1 MWNGEG
7 GKFLKTELALEDTI
21 PVIYADAKLPCT
33 LLFSVYGMSKRNT
46 QQQLLHRTK
55 MFGKPL
61 TFTDWA
67 DECFNTVSL
76 VLFVTACNLVAGK
89 LVSVFLREVS
99 CFFSLPKEY

>member
-21 PVIYADAKLPCT
+21 PVICPDAKLPCT

-55 MFGKPL
+55 MFGKPF
-61 TFTDWA
+61 TFTDELMNA
-67 DECFNTVSL
+67 LTPYQL
-76 VLFVTACNLVAGK
+76 VLFVTACNLVACK

-99 CFFSLPKEY
+99 CFFFLPKEY